1 MYTLTDRLKNTRL
14 GLERRVINNAADEQ
28 RRGVAWRGAAW
39 RVSMQKVIVTDTT
52 HLETCRLL
60 RLLYWTVDTAECF
73 LC

>member
-39 RVSMQKVIVTDTT
+39 RGVACIDAESDRYRHDSFRNLSFVAIVILDSG
-52 HLETCRLL
+52 HC
-60 RLLYWTVDTAECF
+60 
-73 LC
+73 